1 MFLKGLNGWAFVCE
15 ISGCGIDS
23 CYSYLYFRYRVCFE
37 QGAPWYSDNYRV
49 YIHSKTWM
57 WHDKKNT
64 QLKNF
69 LPLYTVLLIYSKG
82 KASQILH
89 GETTPVAPSKNWI
102 KAISIHQIRKTFPDF
117 HIYLVVKKSQEKPCL
132 PDWFPINIPLVTEEI
147 LSPTTF
153 VTEWTSIGY
162 CKTSDFFWLIF
173 PIRSSPSLTT
183 MRFRHSSSMNKSLGE
198 SSSLSFQCHLY
209 QCNLVLYQI

>member
-1 MFLKGLNGWAFVCE
+1 MSFVFLTGLNGWVFVYE

-23 CYSYLYFRYRVCFE
+23 LCSCLNFRYRACFE

-69 LPLYTVLLIYSKG
+69 LPLYSALLIYSKVR
-82 KASQILH
+82 ASQILH
-89 GETTPVAPSKNWI
+89 GETNPVAPSKNWI
-102 KAISIHQIRKTFPDF
+102 KAISIHQIRKTFPVF

-162 CKTSDFFWLIF
+162 CKTSDFFWL
-173 PIRSSPSLTT
+173 S
-183 MRFRHSSSMNKSLGE
+183 KSN
-198 SSSLSFQCHLY
+198 HAAK
-209 QCNLVLYQI
+209 QIK